1 MFDLLQHLQ
10 NSHLSLNM
18 FVLLQHVPNIVIE
31 HVLFVTAST
40 EHRVQ
45 DTGVPS
51 LERGNGV
58 DSMELKSTER
68 RTRPL
73 KCHRPH

>member
-1 MFDLLQHLQ
+1 MFVLLQHLQ
-10 NSHLSLNM
+10 NIEL
-18 FVLLQHVPNIVIE
+18 FVIE

-73 KCHRPH
+73 KRHRLR